1 MGSVIEEQQKFFS
14 LIKNEIHNNKISHAY
29 LIETNYCDDIN
40 DVVKEF
46 IKLLLCNNRYIEGEN
61 CCCDI
66 CTLIDNNN
74 YPDIEY
80 IDADGNFIKKEQLMK
95 LQKNF
100 RNKSAYNNKQI
111 YIINDATKLNS
122 SSANTILKFLEEPG
136 EGIIAILIADNR
148 YKVIDTIV
156 SRCQVISLENSKME
170 VFNDEIK
177 QLAID
182 IFSQDKGYLVFNDL
196 LERMPTRDCC
206 YANLKEIER
215 MLFNYISGEK
225 NRFLNFDKHQLV
237 SLISRLENTIKKME
251 YNVNY
256 KLALDDLLIN
266 IWEVYNE
273 NS

>member
-1 MGSVIEEQQKFFS
+1 MSSVIEEQQKLFS
-14 LIKNEIHNNKISHAY
+14 LIKNEICNNKISHAY
-29 LIETNYCDDIN
+29 LIETNDYN
-40 DVVKEF
+40 NVQAVVKEF
-46 IKLLLCNNRYIEGEN
+46 VKLLLCNNRYIEGQN
-61 CCCDI
+61 CYCDI

-80 IDADGNFIKKEQLMK
+80 IDADGSFIKKEQLMK
-95 LQKNF
+95 IQKDF

-136 EGIIAILIADNR
+136 EGIIAILIANNR

-156 SRCQVISLENSKME
+156 SRCQVISLENVKTEYFS
-170 VFNDEIK
+170 DEIK
-177 QLAID
+177 QLAVD
-182 IFSQDKGYLVFNDL
+182 IFSQDRGYLVFNNL
-196 LERMPTRDCC
+196 LERIPTRDCC
-206 YANLKEIER
+206 YENLKEIER
-215 MLFNYISGEK
+215 MLFSYICNDENK
-225 NRFLNFDKHQLV
+225 FLNLDNTQLV
-237 SLISRLENTIKKME
+237 SLISRIENTIKKME

-256 KLALDDLLIN
+256 KLVLDDLLIN